1 MGDVVEWRRR
11 PLYAPVVAQAAQAAG
26 RAAAR
31 EAARAAR
38 DFLKPPPTMA
48 PTPSAKRYKS
58 SYINYAGKRGRYRT
72 IKREP
77 YDRKEIRNRDTNR
90 NFASQISTSGEVL
103 FLNPIAQGDGES
115 ERAGRVIKPLAVFT
129 RFLYNGAS
137 ATDEVSLRCIL
148 VQDRM
153 PDGTTAAIAEV
164 LDLVTPYGL
173 TNFDNHT
180 RFNILYDKV
189 VRCAPIDNSVRAK
202 QFWEFSCPMT
212 SCGNIYYSDAGSGIS
227 SVTKGTIY
235 LMLVPDATMPVN
247 SLQAYSR
254 LTYVDL

>member
-11 PLYAPVVAQAAQAAG
+11 PVYAPLVAQAAQAAG

-31 EAARAAR
+31 EAARAAS

-48 PTPSAKRYKS
+48 PTAKRPKYS
-58 SYINYAGKRGRYRT
+58 RPVNYAGRRGRYRT
-72 IKREP
+72 VKVETTN
-77 YDRKEIRNRDTNR
+77 RKEIRNVDTNR
-90 NFASQISTSGEVL
+90 NYATGITAGTGEVL
-103 FLNPIAQGDGES
+103 FLNPIAQGDGENQRS
-115 ERAGRVIKPLAVFT
+115 GRVIKPLAVFT
-129 RFLYNGAS
+129 RFQYSGAS
-137 ATDEVSLRCIL
+137 ATDEVALRCIL

-153 PDGTTAAIAEV
+153 PDGSTITCSEV
-164 LDLVTPYGL
+164 LDAVYPVGLV
-173 TNFDNHT
+173 NFDNLT

-212 SCGNIYYSDAGSGIS
+212 ACGNTYYSDSGSTIS
-227 SVTKGTIY
+227 SVTKGSFY
-235 LMLVPDATMPVN
+235 LLLVPDSSMPVN

-254 LTYVDL
+254 MTFVDL

>member
-1 MGDVVEWRRR
+1 MGEVVEWRRR
-11 PLYAPVVAQAAQAAG
+11 PLYAPVLAQAAQAAG

-48 PTPSAKRYKS
+48 PTAKRYKPS
-58 SYINYAGKRGRYRT
+58 GVNYAGKRGRYRT

-77 YDRKEIRNRDTNR
+77 FDRKEIRNCDTNR
-90 NFASQISTSGEVL
+90 NFASQILTSGEVH

-115 ERAGRVIKPLAVFT
+115 ERAGRVIKPLAVIT
-129 RFLYNGAS
+129 RFMYNGAS
-137 ATDEVSLRCIL
+137 ATDEVALRCML

-153 PDGTTAAIAEV
+153 PDGSAITCAEV
-164 LDLVTPYGL
+164 LDQVAPYGL
-173 TNFDNHT
+173 VNFDNLT

-202 QFWEFSCPMT
+202 QFWEFACPMT
-212 SCGNIYYSDAGSGIS
+212 SCGNTYYSDAGSSIT
-227 SVTKGTIY
+227 SVTKGSFY
-235 LMLVPDATMPVN
+235 LLLIPDGPVPVN
-247 SLQAYSR
+247 SLHAYSR